1 MKILE
6 QIKKEEQFIARCEK
20 SISLERIKKRRA
32 DTRRKI
38 ELGGLVIKSGMA
50 SFNKAVILGALDQAL
65 KLIKQDK
72 DCLNMLES
80 KGNFLFNS
88 IKDK

>member
-6 QIKKEEQFIARCEK
+6 QIKKEEQLIVRCKK
-20 SISLERIKKRRA
+20 SMALDRLKQRRT

-50 SFNKAVILGALDQAL
+50 SFNKAVILGALDQVW
-65 KLIKQDK
+65 KLIEQDK
-72 DCLNMLES
+72 EYLTRFES
-80 KGNFLFNS
+80 MGNFLFT
-88 IKDK
+88 IKDN